1 LEQTKL
7 IKAVIFDIDGTLV
20 DSVDLH
26 AKAWQEAFAQFGVA
40 VTFQQARDQ
49 IGKGGDEL
57 LPTFLTELQIKHF
70 GEKLKAWRGE
80 HFKKN
85 YIHKVKPFP
94 ESHALLRHVKE
105 SGKRL
110 AAGSSAKEEELEY
123 YLKLLK
129 AEHLF
134 DVKTCADDAERSKP
148 NPDIFQAALS
158 KLGLGPHYAIVV
170 GDSPYDIEAAKKAKI
185 PGIGVLSGG
194 FPREWLIEAGAVAI
208 YGGPEDLLSHY
219 ETSPI
224 ETGTKAIA

>member
-1 LEQTKL
+1 L
-7 IKAVIFDIDGTLV
+7 IKAVIFDIDGTLI

-26 AKAWQEAFAQFGVA
+26 AKAWQEAFAHFGVA
-40 VTFQQARDQ
+40 VTFQEARDQ

-85 YIHKVKPFP
+85 YMQTVKPFP
-94 ESHALLRHVKE
+94 QANALLQRVKK

-110 AAGSSAKEEELEY
+110 AAGSSAKEDELEY

-134 DVKTCADDAERSKP
+134 DAKTSADDAERSKP
-148 NPDIFQAALS
+148 HPDIFQAALT
-158 KLGLGPHYAIVV
+158 KLNLLHHNAIVV
-170 GDSPYDIEAAKKAKI
+170 GDSPYDIEAARKAKI
-185 PGIGVLSGG
+185 QGIGVLSGG
-194 FPREWLIEAGAVAI
+194 FPSEWLNEAGAISI
-208 YGGPEDLLSHY
+208 YRDPEDLLVHY

-224 ETGTKAIA
+224 ETGAKVIA

>member
-1 LEQTKL
+1 L

-26 AKAWQEAFAQFGVA
+26 AKAWQEAFAHFGVV
-40 VTFQQARDQ
+40 VTFKQTRDQ

-57 LPTFLTELQIKHF
+57 LPTFLTELQIMHF
-70 GEKLKAWRGE
+70 GEKIKAWRSE
-80 HFKKN
+80 HFKRN
-85 YIHKVKPFP
+85 YMHKIKPFP
-94 ESHALLRHVKE
+94 ESNALLHRVKD

-110 AAGSSAKEEELEY
+110 AAGSSAKEDELEY
-123 YLKLLK
+123 YLKILK

-134 DVKTCADDAERSKP
+134 DVKTSADDAERSKP

-158 KLGLGPHYAIVV
+158 KLDLGPHHAIVV
-170 GDSPYDIEAAKKAKI
+170 GDSPYDIEAARKAKL

-194 FPREWLIEAGAVAI
+194 FPREWLLNAGAVAI

-224 ETGTKAIA
+224 ESGTKVIA